1 MKSRKQNTELPL
13 NASDQDKS
21 RHRHHKKD
29 DDICY
34 RLFYF
39 FNSKYFRQNNVL
51 KYLINCSYRIFVI
64 LYNREV
70 EMDFFRR
77 NKKIIVGFIFAAVAL
92 WLLGGTALVAVL
104 SMGN

>member
-1 MKSRKQNTELPL
+1 M
-13 NASDQDKS
+13 
-21 RHRHHKKD
+21 
-29 DDICY
+29 
-34 RLFYF
+34 
-39 FNSKYFRQNNVL
+39 L